1 VAEYPVMVNPMR
13 IGSGMKN
20 KVLEAFGIGLAV
32 VSTRL
37 GMESVPEARDGEHYL
52 EAEDAAAFARQ
63 VLAAIDA
70 QPGLE
75 VLRQR
80 AQQLVRERYL
90 WSAVGRRWR
99 QLLAPHTA

>member
-1 VAEYPVMVNPMR
+1 
-13 IGSGMKN
+13 
-20 KVLEAFGIGLAV
+20 
-32 VSTRL
+32 
-37 GMESVPEARDGEHYL
+37 
-52 EAEDAAAFARQ
+52 

-70 QPGLE
+70 QPRTE